1 MFQATRMDGNFFG
14 YTIPADSFQ
23 AVNPI
28 MILLFIPLFDF
39 VIYPL
44 LGEEMFLTNV
54 FRLYIRT
61 NKNV

>member
-44 LGEEMFLTNV
+44 LGEEIDLTSV
-54 FRLYIRT
+54 FISFIRT
-61 NKNV
+61 NNS